1 MLNFCK
7 EYGGL
12 LADQC
17 LLHNMPMH
25 CCKSATI
32 ARHLQFNDYF
42 RICGGKA
49 VDTAISTVRGE
60 DFVLR
65 RKIMRQRYHISK
77 EGTAND
83 LVIRE
88 FAVIGKEKKRTPES
102 MPSEDDYVFIYQEN
116 YDGDAVVAAISKGKA
131 DLIASLRTD
140 NLFPSG
146 LTAEKIADSVIE
158 LYHFSEDR
166 SVELSFDDFEQ
177 LAHT

>member
-1 MLNFCK
+1 M
-7 EYGGL
+7 
-12 LADQC
+12 
-17 LLHNMPMH
+17 
-25 CCKSATI
+25 
-32 ARHLQFNDYF
+32 
-42 RICGGKA
+42 GKA
-49 VDTAISTVRGE
+49 VDAAISTVRAE

-65 RKIMRQRYHISK
+65 RMIMRQRYHISK

-102 MPSEDDYVFIYQEN
+102 RPSEDDYVFIYQEN

-146 LTAEKIADSVIE
+146 LTAEKIADSVID
-158 LYHFSEDR
+158 LYLFSDDR